1 MQLSRTPAPTL
12 SAAPPP
18 QPDPWRWRPWP
29 PRTLQRCGG
38 GAALRAFP
46 QLEEGARGFG
56 DPHCGRGRQ
65 GRRTQPRLR
74 APEFPSQRL
83 PPRAPLHLSAPG
95 PARARNLPR
104 RAEAGARAGCGG
116 YIGVARAPPARGAG
130 ALGGFLY
137 LAAKLSVPL
146 APLALLPPPRPL
158 LLSCLSALFSGLIT
172 FHIKAE
178 PSPGCEYN
186 APPSP
191 LGEERG
197 AGAQRGGRGR
207 GRARRAALRRRG
219 GRRGGGPQPSLGR
232 LPRRR
237 WHPGSAGRPCLGRRA
252 PGSRCPQREKSR
264 GPKAS
269 SKERGEPEHGLQLYP
284 HFFFP
289 KPHLATS
296 AGPLLAPEHLPFW
309 SCGIRAALWVSIP
322 FTMRKPR
329 LREVKKCAL
338 GSTVSQWQ
346 ASRANEGFEQ
356 GSDTF
361 RSD

>member
-1 MQLSRTPAPTL
+1 MATPDAPAVWRRGCPPGFPPARGGSRGLRRPQLRRWPAERAH
-12 SAAPPP
+12 SAPPA
-18 QPDPWRWRPWP
+18 RPK
-29 PRTLQRCGG
+29 
-38 GAALRAFP
+38 
-46 QLEEGARGFG
+46 
-56 DPHCGRGRQ
+56 
-65 GRRTQPRLR
+65 
-74 APEFPSQRL
+74 FPSQRL

-95 PARARNLPR
+95 PARAPNLPR
-104 RAEAGARAGCGG
+104 RAEAGAQAGCRG
-116 YIGVARAPPARGAG
+116 YIGVARAPPARGAS

-146 APLALLPPPRPL
+146 APLSLPPPPRPL

-219 GRRGGGPQPSLGR
+219 GRPGGGPQPSLRR

-237 WHPGSAGRPCLGRRA
+237 WHSGRGGRPCLGRRA

-269 SKERGEPEHGLQLYP
+269 SKERGEPQHGLQLYP

-289 KPHLATS
+289 KPHPATS
-296 AGPLLAPEHLPFW
+296 AGPPLDPEHLTFW
-309 SCGIRAALWVSIP
+309 SCRFRYRIR
-322 FTMRKPR
+322 
-329 LREVKKCAL
+329 VKR
-338 GSTVSQWQ
+338 GSADSPGL
-346 ASRANEGFEQ
+346 S
-356 GSDTF
+356 
-361 RSD
+361 

>member
-1 MQLSRTPAPTL
+1 MR
-12 SAAPPP
+12 
-18 QPDPWRWRPWP
+18 
-29 PRTLQRCGG
+29 
-38 GAALRAFP
+38 
-46 QLEEGARGFG
+46 
-56 DPHCGRGRQ
+56 
-65 GRRTQPRLR
+65 
-74 APEFPSQRL
+74 PEFPSQRL
-83 PPRAPLHLSAPG
+83 PPRAPLHVSAPG
-95 PARARNLPR
+95 PARALNLPR
-104 RAEAGARAGCGG
+104 RADAGARAGCGG

-146 APLALLPPPRPL
+146 APLALLPPPRP

-219 GRRGGGPQPSLGR
+219 GRRGGGPQPSLRR

-237 WHPGSAGRPCLGRRA
+237 WHPGGGRRPCLGRRA

-264 GPKAS
+264 GRRHPRRREAS
-269 SKERGEPEHGLQLYP
+269 QSTGSSFIPISSSLSPTQRLQPGLPWILSIC
-284 HFFFP
+284 
-289 KPHLATS
+289 LSGA
-296 AGPLLAPEHLPFW
+296 AEL
-309 SCGIRAALWVSIP
+309 GI
-322 FTMRKPR
+322 
-329 LREVKKCAL
+329 
-338 GSTVSQWQ
+338 G
-346 ASRANEGFEQ
+346 
-356 GSDTF
+356 
-361 RSD
+361 